1 MKLIKMTDFVLE
13 QMNEVMLD
21 GTGAVCARIGNYANF
36 LNRPLE
42 LGMFFPCDD
51 DRLFSHKPSESDHS
65 NGVCPHESYYY
76 EQAMKRVLFKHEYS
90 LEFIEDMIL
99 PLRTLEDC
107 VEFDFTLTESAQRQ
121 IGLWTNS

>member
-42 LGMFFPCDD
+42 LGMFFPCDENGKT
-51 DRLFSHKPSESDHS
+51 LSNNVSDENYFGIHIY
-65 NGVCPHESYYY
+65 NEAK
-76 EQAMKRVLFKHEYS
+76 ERVLFIHDCSKNYIIDIIPYLGTIEKVIS
-90 LEFIEDMIL
+90 LDL
-99 PLRTLEDC
+99 
-107 VEFDFTLTESAQRQ
+107 TLTESAKKQ
-121 IGLWTNS
+121 IGL